1 MDLDPIVPQPGND
14 RDPAH
19 FVSRVETTTRTRERL
34 RVGANLLPTDP
45 RRMDKTFW
53 MRTFAAA
60 EPSFRAY
67 LIDYQE
73 VGTVKDFLTKTA
85 ETLTQDK
92 GVPTRVRALLSKIF
106 NHVESFG
113 VSGAL
118 TITIDHPPVS
128 PHLRRNQCQN
138 RSFSHDGRGPHGY

>member
-1 MDLDPIVPQPGND
+1 MDLGPIVPQPGND

-34 RVGANLLPTDP
+34 RVGANLLLTDP

-53 MRTFAAA
+53 MRAFAAT

-67 LIDYQE
+67 LIDYQG

-92 GVPTRVRALLSKIF
+92 GLPARVRALLSKIF

-113 VSGAL
+113 VSRAL

-138 RSFSHDGRGPHGY
+138 RSFSHDGRGHHDY